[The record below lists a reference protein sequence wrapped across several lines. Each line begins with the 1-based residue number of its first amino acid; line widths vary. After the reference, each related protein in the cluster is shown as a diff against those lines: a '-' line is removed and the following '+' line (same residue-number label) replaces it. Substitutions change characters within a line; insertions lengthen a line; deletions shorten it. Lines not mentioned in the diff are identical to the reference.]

1 MRKLAIYALLAIAV
15 LSGLI
20 ISVAQA
26 RPANEVTTTYYSG
39 SNYLTIVGE
48 RVLTCYGGTYKTGQT
63 TNWYK
68 RDSVPCNS
76 RY

>member
-1 MRKLAIYALLAIAV
+1 MSKPAIHALLTIAV

-39 SNYLTIVGE
+39 SDYLTVVGE
-48 RVLTCYGGTYKTGQT
+48 RVLTCYGGTYRTGET
-63 TNWYK
+63 TKWYRK
-68 RDSVPCNS
+68 SSAPCNS
-76 RY
+76 R